1 MGHSY
6 SSLTSFSSVYS
17 NSQQIQEIIEKGKW
31 KDIDEIV
38 KYQVSV
44 EFNASSDNN
53 NNNKKYVIKLDS
65 DIPHNCNMTLLFP
78 KNDVGSSVLW
88 TKSYLGHIM
97 SFSREINDRLDKSNR
112 AEKGPPLVVTS
123 NVSFYTFDNI
133 LGKIY
138 LLWASRVNISTQYE
152 SLRQIYENVPVLV
165 ETNGKMCIRNIFLF
179 NELQPINVKN
189 VEIIMP
195 INTFLFCCESDP
207 RRHQEEDG
215 DLLNI
220 VMLNEKDTEEFTEEC
235 VDDSLRTITEEEIL
249 LK

>member
-44 EFNASSDNN
+44 DFDASVDR

-97 SFSREINDRLDKSNR
+97 AFSREINERLDKCNR

-123 NVSFYTFDNI
+123 NVSFYAFDNI

-138 LLWASRVNISTQYE
+138 LLWANRVNISTQYE
-152 SLRQIYENVPVLV
+152 SLRQIYENVPVVV

-207 RRHQEEDG
+207 RQQQQDED
-215 DLLNI
+215 LVNI

-235 VDDSLRTITEEEIL
+235 VDESLRTITEDEIL